1 MGDEADV
8 GRVAKGCLHEGRS
21 AWVTLESNGR
31 FHPRSAMKTWREAWQ
46 RALSIQTT
54 VLTKHGPFAHGQGFY
69 NRAARF
75 ALYITRKNL

>member
-8 GRVAKGCLHEGRS
+8 GRVAQGCSHAGRS

-31 FHPRSAMKTWREAWQ
+31 FRLRSAMKTWRKAWQ

-54 VLTKHGPFAHGQGFY
+54 VLTKHRPSTHGQGFY

>member
-1 MGDEADV
+1 
-8 GRVAKGCLHEGRS
+8 
-21 AWVTLESNGR
+21 
-31 FHPRSAMKTWREAWQ
+31 MKTWREAWQ